1 MFKSNMWTLF
11 NYGQISASFVYFR
24 PFHTTIQMWIVKS
37 IDRCCTWDSNTGT
50 QDGGCRWIHLAMGAP
65 RYWDKFFK
73 ICHSRPLFI
82 YIRLFYKQLT
92 LNNYSTKF
100 RTWALWNQELP
111 RCRLPQ
117 QLPTATT
124 TADCHNNCPTGI
136 SYCLHFQKVKRLKWR
151 QYFLFFQSLWSAG
164 VVSVVT
170 CSSTSSRGTT
180 GRSPPGS
187 SSSRGARSS
196 RTSIPSS
203 PPLAF
208 FSSSV
213 AVRFWKIYFF
223 EMGLP
228 QSLFHLFPS
237 IQTHFTF
244 FTTNKYEKMS
254 IQYTVPGYELII
266 TRPGLPPKLLKKYWI
281 AQNEMIHRTNV
292 TICWNEK

>member
-92 LNNYSTKF
+92 LNNYSTTF

-151 QYFLFFQSLWSAG
+151 QYFFIF
-164 VVSVVT
+164 
-170 CSSTSSRGTT
+170 
-180 GRSPPGS
+180 
-187 SSSRGARSS
+187 
-196 RTSIPSS
+196 
-203 PPLAF
+203 
-208 FSSSV
+208 SV
-213 AVRFWKIYFF
+213 AVERWCRLRGNLLFYFKSRDHWSEPAGVIVIEGCEVKPDVNPLESTFGILLIFGGGEMLKNIFFWNGPTPVSFSFISVHSNTLYIFY
-223 EMGLP
+223 
-228 QSLFHLFPS
+228 
-237 IQTHFTF
+237 
-244 FTTNKYEKMS
+244 NK
-254 IQYTVPGYELII
+254 
-266 TRPGLPPKLLKKYWI
+266 
-281 AQNEMIHRTNV
+281 
-292 TICWNEK
+292 